1 MLTGRAL
8 EKSVLIQPN
17 TCITV
22 LINFLKVP
30 LKSSQPN
37 LELDFN
43 ICVCVCVFVA
53 M

>member
-37 LELDFN
+37 LELDSN